1 MIELAWLILKLFEVD
16 KMFSDDEEILD
27 VKMDESGVLPMVV
40 TLSKAIDDDVGKD
53 DKETIL
59 VEVGANEESTV
70 VEGALVLFDGDD
82 ILPRLEVLLLSA
94 LDSNDELLVNAMEI
108 GTELEDPV
116 AVDVKNLSG
125 DDNGDGK
132 EDDND

>member
-59 VEVGANEESTV
+59 VEVGGNEESTV

>member
-1 MIELAWLILKLFEVD
+1 MIELAWLILKLFDVD

-59 VEVGANEESTV
+59 VEVGGNEESTV
-70 VEGALVLFDGDD
+70 VEGVLVLFDGDD
-82 ILPRLEVLLLSA
+82 ILPRLEVLLLST